1 VLTVMSGLGLPRGLF
16 LVPLFIVDI
25 VGMSTKYFMVEVEKE
40 VVNLVIPMT
49 DQEKERYLEI

>member
-1 VLTVMSGLGLPRGLF
+1 
-16 LVPLFIVDI
+16 VDI